1 MESLSLFLLPLW
13 LQQSGWLLLHVL
25 LLCRALQG
33 MTLQERGMR
42 RERRYSLPR
51 SVCRS
56 TLLLCLRFS
65 RCSGDRQLMS
75 QQRPSDV
82 LWMQRVE
89 ELVIWIWF
97 ARSELDNFNK
107 KSEVRLIDSEPLVC
121 LPFVLE

>member
-1 MESLSLFLLPLW
+1 
-13 LQQSGWLLLHVL
+13 
-25 LLCRALQG
+25 
-33 MTLQERGMR
+33 MR

-56 TLLLCLRFS
+56 TLLLRLMFS

-75 QQRPSDV
+75 QQWPSDV

-89 ELVIWIWF
+89 ELVIWIRF

-107 KSEVRLIDSEPLVC
+107 KNEVRLILSEPLVR
-121 LPFVLE
+121 LPFVLELKLVVAVMQFSFVLLLVSRLLQA